1 MILSSKR
8 CNEELNE
15 VNKMQTAIATL
26 AGLVLVAGTLL
37 KLMLFFRGLGALG
50 RFILPF
56 LYKERKER
64 LGWFELW
71 GGWNLV
77 VFALLAKFASDK
89 VSAEMEAYE
98 KVAFQLEG
106 LRILGTYLV
115 LPILVSFLISRVHI
129 YVREL

>member
-1 MILSSKR
+1 
-8 CNEELNE
+8 
-15 VNKMQTAIATL
+15 MQTAIATL